1 VKVLDGAGRVTAG
14 SHIPG
19 TERSSA
25 VTSGHGGA
33 EIFTLG
39 GAWRVREDLVGH
51 AAETVRDREAPGSNS
66 SSPWLYIQSE
76 ARQGVA
82 AHLGPV
88 ESVHLKK
95 IRGTPAR
102 PGLAL
107 VQSPSADRGPPT
119 PSGCSQKDAAN
130 CG

>member
-1 VKVLDGAGRVTAG
+1 VRVLDGAGRVTAG

-33 EIFTLG
+33 ELCTSA

-51 AAETVRDREAPGSNS
+51 AAETVREREAPGSNS

-76 ARQGVA
+76 ARQDIA
-82 AHLGPV
+82 FHLLAP
-88 ESVHLKK
+88 SPYLC
-95 IRGTPAR
+95 
-102 PGLAL
+102 GL
-107 VQSPSADRGPPT
+107 R
-119 PSGCSQKDAAN
+119 
-130 CG
+130 